1 MDIVV
6 DLVVCIQ
13 ALQDLQLVEPREW
26 IHHSRLANG
35 FREYLEKEIQ
45 VLPLNIINIHL
56 QENQEQQRKLLP
68 RVDQQKGTSKSIVD
82 LLDLIYCLQLI
93 NIFFIYSLTH

>member
-6 DLVVCIQ
+6 DLVCIQ

-26 IHHSRLANG
+26 IHHSRLTNG
-35 FREYLEKEIQ
+35 FREHLEKDIQ

-56 QENQEQQRKLLP
+56 QVNQE
-68 RVDQQKGTSKSIVD
+68 
-82 LLDLIYCLQLI
+82 
-93 NIFFIYSLTH
+93 